1 MDKMIGGLE
10 ALSFAADLIPTM
22 AEKLNRYINEL
33 ELFNKAYNL
42 VNAKNRD
49 EIISAHILDSVA
61 GAETIRR
68 LAEAQQ
74 ANGAQTLAE
83 AAASGA
89 AMVACE
95 TRIADAS
102 PLADAVPSATVA
114 DIGSGGGL
122 PGIPLAVA
130 LPQFQFVLV
139 ERMAKRC
146 AFLENVAAVLSLE
159 NVRVVQSELELLE
172 SGQFDVVTFRA
183 FRPLDAH
190 FASQLLR
197 VTKTGGALVAYK
209 ARRDAIETEM
219 AAISEI
225 VPHYEVIRLE
235 VPFLEE
241 RERNLVVMTKSCA
254 ICT

>member
-10 ALSFAADLIPTM
+10 ALSFAADSIPTM

-102 PLADAVPSATVA
+102 PLADTSVTIA

-209 ARRDAIETEM
+209 ARRDAIEAEM

-225 VPHYEVIRLE
+225 VPHYEVISLE

-241 RERNLVVMTKSCA
+241 RERNLVVMTKHSA
-254 ICT
+254 VCT